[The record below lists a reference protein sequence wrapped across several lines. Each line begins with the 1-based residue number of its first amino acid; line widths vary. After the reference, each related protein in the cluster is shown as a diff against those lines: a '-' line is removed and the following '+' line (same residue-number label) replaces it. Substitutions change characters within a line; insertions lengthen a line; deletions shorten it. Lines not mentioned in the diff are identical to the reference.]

1 MALMSRLQNNERSLR
16 TLSLVVMLGACL
28 GVAMAGCTSLGLD
41 HEVQPKGYIL
51 DEDALLSIKNG
62 TDVQTVLKVMGTPST
77 VSTVGNQTFYYISQ
91 TTQQRFK
98 FLTPTFS
105 EQRVAAIYFNKNFKV
120 ERIANYGLQD
130 GVVFDF
136 ISRTTPTGGS
146 EQSFVRNLMRGLGT
160 FNPFG
165 G

>member
-1 MALMSRLQNNERSLR
+1 
-16 TLSLVVMLGACL
+16 MLPS
-28 GVAMAGCTSLGLD
+28 TSLALSFVRKSTLLMGLGLGLAFGMSACGSLD
-41 HEVQPKGYIL
+41 QEVQPKGYIL
-51 DEDALLSIKNG
+51 DEDALASVKPG
-62 TDVQTVLKVMGTPST
+62 TDVQSVLKIMGTPST
-77 VSTVGNQTFYYISQ
+77 ISTVGNKTFYYISQ

-98 FLTPTFS
+98 FVTPS
-105 EQRVAAIYFNKNFKV
+105 VSDQRVAAVYFNKNFKV
-120 ERIANYGLQD
+120 ERIANYGMQD

-165 G
+165 S

>member
-1 MALMSRLQNNERSLR
+1 MTMMSHLLKNQRPLR
-16 TLSLVVMLGACL
+16 TLGFSLMLGASLGL
-28 GVAMAGCTSLGLD
+28 GVAGCTSLGLD
-41 HEVQPKGYIL
+41 QEVQPKGYIL

-98 FLTPTFS
+98 FLNPTIS

-120 ERIANYGLQD
+120 ERVANYGLQD

-136 ISRTTPTGGS
+136 ISRTTPTGGN